1 MEMKALDEDGLLAL
15 RWADADL
22 ETGECLVVRSLQET
36 PEGVGFKAP
45 KTARGRRVVLL
56 PRLAISA
63 LKAHRTNRDQ
73 ERLRLGQGYA
83 EQDFILARADGSA
96 WPPSQFSSEF
106 ARLVKKRGIQ
116 CRFRDL
122 RHSHASQLLR
132 QGTPVRLVS
141 ERLGQ
146 SQTSTTM
153 NVYAHTLPGAE
164 REATDTGGGLG
175 RGVRRSDSGKT
186 GCVLSLY

>member
-1 MEMKALDEDGLLAL
+1 MEMKVLDEDGLLAL
-15 RWADADL
+15 RWADVDL

-36 PEGVGFKAP
+36 SEGVGFKAP

-63 LKAHRTNRDQ
+63 LKADRTNQDQ

-83 EQDFILARADGSA
+83 EQDLVLARAN
-96 WPPSQFSSEF
+96 
-106 ARLVKKRGIQ
+106 
-116 CRFRDL
+116 
-122 RHSHASQLLR
+122 
-132 QGTPVRLVS
+132 GTPIRLVS
-141 ERLGQ
+141 ERLGH

-164 REATDTGGGLG
+164 REAIERLDAAFAEAAVGE
-175 RGVRRSDSGKT
+175 
-186 GCVLSLY
+186 